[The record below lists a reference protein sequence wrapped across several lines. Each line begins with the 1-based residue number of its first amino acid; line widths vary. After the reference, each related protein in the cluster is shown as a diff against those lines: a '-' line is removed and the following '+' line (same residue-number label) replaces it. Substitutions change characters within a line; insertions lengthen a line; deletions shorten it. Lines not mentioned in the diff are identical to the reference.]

1 MRVGMGT
8 VFQNSHDRR
17 PDREVYTND
26 LRLTE
31 LAELLGLDSVW
42 GVYVRLFAREVM
54 PALHALDGEARAA
67 GVPVAAEAAAR
78 QT

>member
-31 LAELLGLDSVW
+31 LAAPLGLDSVW
-42 GVYVRLFAREVM
+42 GVDVRPV
-54 PALHALDGEARAA
+54 RA
-67 GVPVAAEAAAR
+67 
-78 QT
+78 

>member
-17 PDREVYTND
+17 PHREVYTND

-42 GVYVRLFAREVM
+42 GVYVRLFAREVR
-54 PALHALDGEARAA
+54 PALQALDGEARA
-67 GVPVAAEAAAR
+67 GVPTAAAR
-78 QT
+78 QA

>member
-17 PDREVYTND
+17 PDREVYTSD

-31 LAELLGLDSVW
+31 LAAPLGLDSVW
-42 GVYVRLFAREVM
+42 GVYVRLFAREVR
-54 PALHALDGEARAA
+54 PALQFLGDLAHGRIGAS
-67 GVPVAAEAAAR
+67 AAALAPDA
-78 QT
+78 

>member
-17 PDREVYTND
+17 PDREVYTSD

-31 LAELLGLDSVW
+31 LAAPLGLDSVW
-42 GVYVRLFAREVM
+42 GVDVRLFGREVR
-54 PALHALDGEARAA
+54 PALQALDGEARA
-67 GVPVAAEAAAR
+67 GVPTAAAR
-78 QT
+78 QA